1 MLSHY
6 YSFFFCFDSTVD
18 IVACPDYLTWGV
30 SFDDGPSVNSM
41 FIIIIIFVFLLM
53 LLPSPFSPV
62 SILFWVHFDLFI
74 YLFF

>member
-6 YSFFFCFDSTVD
+6 YSFFFFDSTVD

-41 FIIIIIFVFLLM
+41 FIIIIIFVFFTDA
-53 LLPSPFSPV
+53 SAFS
-62 SILFWVHFDLFI
+62 F
-74 YLFF
+74 